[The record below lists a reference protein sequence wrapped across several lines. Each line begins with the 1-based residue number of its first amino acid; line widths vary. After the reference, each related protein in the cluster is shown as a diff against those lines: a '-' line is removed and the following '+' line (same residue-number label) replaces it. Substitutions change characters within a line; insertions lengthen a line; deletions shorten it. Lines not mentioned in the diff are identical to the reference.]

1 MASIRRRGDR
11 WQVLYRD
18 PSARQRSRT
27 FVKLGDARRYAASI
41 DADLARGD
49 WLDPKLAATTFVEW
63 AETWSA
69 GRVHLRE
76 STRARDDSV
85 MRHLVLP
92 YFGHRRLGQVL
103 SADVQAFVAG
113 LRSDG
118 KAPATVRKA
127 YQLAA
132 GVFSSAVDSD
142 LIRRTPCRGVKLPP
156 QTQNEM
162 RFLSQAEVATIASTI
177 DTRYR
182 NLVLAAA
189 YTGLRFGELAG
200 LRVERLNMLAR
211 TATIAET
218 CSEVHGRIVF
228 GEPKTSASRRTITL
242 PRFLVESLAAHL
254 ATQPNGQ
261 SDLVFQ
267 APEGGPLHRTTF
279 RERFWL
285 PAVRA
290 SVGEPC
296 RFHDLRHT
304 HVALLIAQGEHP
316 KVIQHRL
323 GHASIRTTLDTY
335 GHLFEGLDEAAA
347 DRLDA
352 AFHAPPVD
360 RTLTGPSASVAVL
373 HPQARE
379 NPSSPGVFLGGR

>member
-11 WQVLYRD
+11 WQALYRD

-27 FVKLGDARRYAASI
+27 FAKLGDARRYAASV

-49 WLDPKLAATTFVEW
+49 WLDPKLAATTFAQW

-76 STRARDDSV
+76 STKVRDDSI

-92 YFGHRRLGQVL
+92 YFGHRRMGQVL

-113 LRSDG
+113 LRNDG

-132 GVFSSAVDSD
+132 AVLSSAVDSD
-142 LIRRTPCRGVKLPP
+142 LIGRSPCHRLKLPP
-156 QTQNEM
+156 LTRNEM
-162 RFLSQAEVATIASTI
+162 RFLSQAEVAALAGVI
-177 DTRYR
+177 DARYR
-182 NLVLAAA
+182 NLVLTAA

-200 LRVERLNMLAR
+200 LRVGRLNMLAR
-211 TATIAET
+211 TATVAET
-218 CSEVHGRIVF
+218 CSEVGGQIIF

-242 PRFLVESLAAHL
+242 PRFLVESLAEHP
-254 ATQPNGQ
+254 ATQPTGP
-261 SDLVFQ
+261 SDLVFH

-304 HVALLIAQGEHP
+304 HVALLIGHGEHP
-316 KVIQHRL
+316 KVIQQRL

-335 GHLFEGLDEAAA
+335 GHLFESLDEAVAE
-347 DRLDA
+347 RLDA
-352 AFHAPPVD
+352 AFHKLPVD
-360 RTLTGPSASVAVL
+360 RMLTEPPTNVTEL

-379 NPSSPGVFLGGR
+379 NPS

>member
-27 FVKLGDARRYAASI
+27 FAKLGDARRYAASV
-41 DADLARGD
+41 DTDLARGD
-49 WLDPKLAATTFVEW
+49 WLDPKLAATTFFQW

-76 STRARDDSV
+76 STKVRDDSI
-85 MRHLVLP
+85 MHHLVLP
-92 YFGHRRLGQVL
+92 YFGHRRMGQVL
-103 SADVQAFVAG
+103 SADVQAFVAE
-113 LRSDG
+113 LRHDG
-118 KAPATVRKA
+118 KSPATIRKA

-132 GVFSSAVDSD
+132 AVFSSAVDSD
-142 LIRRTPCRGVKLPP
+142 LIARTPCRGIKLPP
-156 QTQNEM
+156 QIQSEM
-162 RFLSQAEVATIASTI
+162 RFLSQAEVADLIGVI
-177 DTRYR
+177 DTRFES
-182 NLVLAAA
+182 LVLTAA

-200 LRVERLNMLAR
+200 LRVGRLNLLAR
-211 TATIAET
+211 TVTVAET
-218 CSEVHGRIVF
+218 ASEVAGRIVF

-242 PRFLVESLAAHL
+242 PRFLVESLAEHL
-254 ATQPNGQ
+254 AAHPADK
-261 SDLVFQ
+261 SDLVFR
-267 APEGGPLHRTTF
+267 APDGGSLRRTTF

-285 PAVRA
+285 PAVRS

-304 HVALLIAQGEHP
+304 HVAILIAQGEHP
-316 KVIQHRL
+316 KVIQQRL

-347 DRLDA
+347 ERLDA
-352 AFHAPPVD
+352 AFHELPVD
-360 RTLTGPSASVAVL
+360 RMLTEPSPGVSEIRSKT
-373 HPQARE
+373 RE
-379 NPSSPGVFLGGR
+379 NPS